1 MTSTPLEGTH
11 PVNRVSRRL
20 SRNGSVGRC
29 TERAPR
35 HATKRDG
42 VQVRL
47 PRRYVTSRTRVRTV
61 VTAVATAV
69 IAASLAACT
78 SSSGAAYTSPEPKS
92 SGGGTSADAYVQ
104 QAQKITQDAENG
116 VVYAATNNFTPADQ
130 LKVMTTW
137 RGPTTT
143 PPVPTG
149 KSIAFVS
156 CGALVCNETAQAG
169 ARIAGKIGF
178 KTSLVNI
185 NGAADIQNINQAMSS
200 ALALH
205 PSAIIGICITA
216 TQVADK
222 LEQARKAGIV
232 TVSTCDPTRTGGT
245 GQFDTSA
252 DFANGLSAEL
262 LGFGIVAHSEGK
274 ANVVAIKDES
284 FPAIIRKIGNLV
296 QVVQGCSTCKIKTV
310 TWQITDAVNSAKA
323 ANILTGIIN
332 ANSDM
337 NTLVL
342 PYSVGMPSAVQAV
355 RSSGRDIKIYA
366 DDADAVNLQTLRA
379 GSEEMISSV
388 DPELAMYQAVDQAIR
403 GLNKTPFTDA
413 STLPYLAHLYTKA
426 NVPNSGVGAFLTL
439 FDYASVYSK
448 LWHQS

>member
-1 MTSTPLEGTH
+1 
-11 PVNRVSRRL
+11 
-20 SRNGSVGRC
+20 
-29 TERAPR
+29 
-35 HATKRDG
+35 
-42 VQVRL
+42 
-47 PRRYVTSRTRVRTV
+47 
-61 VTAVATAV
+61 
-69 IAASLAACT
+69 
-78 SSSGAAYTSPEPKS
+78 
-92 SGGGTSADAYVQ
+92 VQ
-104 QAQKITQDAENG
+104 QAQKITQDAEHG
-116 VVYAATNNFTPADQ
+116 AVYAPTNGFTPAAD
-130 LKVMTTW
+130 LKVMTSWLGATQS
-137 RGPTTT
+137 

-149 KSIAFVS
+149 KGIAFVS

-169 ARIAGKIGF
+169 AAIARKIGF

-185 NGAADIQNINQAMSS
+185 NGAADIQNINHAMSS

-222 LEQARKAGIV
+222 LEQARQAGIV
-232 TVSTCDPTRTGGT
+232 TVSTCDPTPTGGN
-245 GQFDTSA
+245 GEFAASA

-262 LGFGIVAHSEGK
+262 LGWGIVAHSGGQ

-332 ANSDM
+332 ANPDM

-342 PYSVGMPSAVQAV
+342 PYSVGMPSAVQAFA
-355 RSSGRDIKIYA
+355 SSGRQIKIYA

-379 GSEEMISSV
+379 GSEEMVSSI
-388 DPELAMYQAVDQAIR
+388 DPQLAMYQAIDQSIR
-403 GLNKTPFTDA
+403 GLAKSPYIEA
-413 STLPYLAHLYTKA
+413 AKLPYLAHLYTKDA
-426 NVPNSGVGAFLTL
+426 VPTTGVGAFLPL
-439 FDYASVYSK
+439 FDYASVYDK
-448 LWHQS
+448 LWHQR